1 MESESTSS
9 IIRMAD
15 ILQPIPDNTIRLSE
29 QVHITEGRIPLTK
42 HEIFFRKADPPRN
55 NYAKGT
61 VLFVHGQSYSSA
73 TWLENSTM
81 QIFAAAG
88 YRCFAIDLPGCG
100 RTGGP
105 AVSDCEKPEVL
116 SLVIRRL
123 DLEVVMV
130 VGHSM
135 AGQYIVPLLGTDRII
150 CVVAIALSNTN
161 MLDES
166 ASHIA
171 TPVLV
176 VWGERDTSLGPSSAS
191 NLKRLPNARLLKI
204 ASGSHACYLSNP
216 SVFQSAC
223 LNFFDLV
230 RHYST
235 L

>member
-1 MESESTSS
+1 MESS
-9 IIRMAD
+9 RLLAGG
-15 ILQPIPDNTIRLSE
+15 LTINLRYKK
-29 QVHITEGRIPLTK
+29 QFFFQN

-55 NYAKGT
+55 NYAKAT
-61 VLFVHGQSYSSA
+61 VLFLHGQSYSSA
-73 TWLENSTM
+73 TWLEHSTM

-88 YRCFAIDLPGCG
+88 YRCYAIDLPGCG

-105 AVSDCEKPEVL
+105 AVPDPEKPELL
-116 SLVIRRL
+116 SLIIRRL
-123 DLEVVMV
+123 DLEMVMI

-135 AGQYIVPLLGTDRII
+135 AGQYIVPLLGMDRIV

-161 MLDES
+161 LLS
-166 ASHIA
+166 ADDVARIN

-176 VWGERDTSLGPSSAS
+176 VWGDRDTSLGPSSAS
-191 NLKRLPNARLLKI
+191 NLKRLPNSRLLKI
-204 ASGSHACYLSNP
+204 SSAGHACYLNNA

>member
-1 MESESTSS
+1 
-9 IIRMAD
+9 
-15 ILQPIPDNTIRLSE
+15 N
-29 QVHITEGRIPLTK
+29 

-61 VLFVHGQSYSSA
+61 VLLIHGQSYSSA

-105 AVSDCEKPEVL
+105 AVPDCEKPEIL
-116 SLVIRRL
+116 SLIIRRL

-135 AGQYIVPLLGTDRII
+135 AGQYIVPLLGTDRIV
-150 CVVAIALSNTN
+150 CVVAVALSNTN
-161 MLDES
+161 VLAAD

-191 NLKRLPNARLLKI
+191 NLKRLPNSRLLKI
-204 ASGSHACYLSNP
+204 ASGSHACYLSNA

-235 L
+235 P

>member
-1 MESESTSS
+1 
-9 IIRMAD
+9 
-15 ILQPIPDNTIRLSE
+15 L
-29 QVHITEGRIPLTK
+29 K
-42 HEIFFRKADPPRN
+42 
-55 NYAKGT
+55 
-61 VLFVHGQSYSSA
+61 
-73 TWLENSTM
+73 
-81 QIFAAAG
+81 IFAAAG